1 MGSNLGELLIREKI
15 ISPEQLKTAAE
26 YEKKNKVPI
35 GSALVALGYITEEDM
50 AQALS
55 RQLGYPYIDLSQF
68 EVYPDV
74 IELVPVDIA
83 KKHMIMPIHR
93 IRSFLTMAMV
103 DPTDL
108 DVIENVRFRTNLSIQ
123 PVIASESGITEAIN
137 KYYGSSDSLR
147 VKEIIDEIEQADNGA
162 VNVIEEEEEEYD
174 IEELVHSTEEA
185 PVITLV
191 NTIFMDAIKK
201 GASDVH
207 FEPYERSFRVRYR
220 IDGVLHEMMDLAL
233 KFKNPVISRVKILS
247 NMDIA
252 EKRLPQDGRIKMRVK
267 WGENS
272 RKEVDMR
279 ISCVPAI
286 FGEKIVSR
294 ILDREN
300 LQLDMTKLGFEKK
313 SLSVF
318 NEAIHRPFG
327 IILVTGPTGS
337 GKTNT
342 LYSAIS
348 SLNNQEKN
356 IMTAEDPVEFY
367 MPGVNQVNI
376 KEEIGLNFASSL
388 RAFLRQDP
396 DIMLIGEMRDYETV
410 DIAVKAAL
418 TGHLV
423 FSTVHTNDA
432 AGTISRL
439 INMNVE
445 PFLISDSLVLVVAQR
460 LVRRLCKKC
469 SEEHKITP
477 EALVDIGFSPQEAD
491 KVKAL
496 KAKGCAACSETGY
509 KGRIAL
515 FEAMQIT
522 NEIKDLIL
530 AKSQPKD
537 IKAVAMKNGMITL
550 RQSGLHKI
558 KDQVT
563 SIEEV
568 LRETVRDTEAI
579 RDKETEEVKSA
590 SNDSGSA

>member
-1 MGSNLGELLIREKI
+1 MGSNLGELLIREKLI
-15 ISPEQLKTAAE
+15 NTDQLKAAVD
-26 YEKKNKVPI
+26 YLKKNKVSI
-35 GSALVALGYITEEDM
+35 GSALVTLGHISEEEM

-74 IELVPVDIA
+74 INLIPVDIA

-108 DVIENVRFRTNLSIQ
+108 DVIENVRFRTSLSIQ
-123 PVIASESGITEAIN
+123 PVIASESGINDAIN
-137 KYYGSSDSLR
+137 KYYGESNSVR
-147 VKEIIDEIEQADNGA
+147 VKEIIEEFETGDSGGA
-162 VNVIEEEEEEYD
+162 LDVIEEEDQEFD
-174 IEELVHSTEEA
+174 MEELVHSTEEA

-191 NTIFMDAIKK
+191 NTIFMDAIRK

-220 IDGVLHEMMDLAL
+220 IDGVLHEMMDLAM

-247 NMDIA
+247 TMDIA

-267 WGENS
+267 WGENN

-279 ISCVPAI
+279 VSAIPTI

-294 ILDREN
+294 ILDREM
-300 LQLDMTKLGFEKK
+300 LKLDLTKLGFERN
-313 SLSVF
+313 SLNVF
-318 NEAIHRPFG
+318 EKAIVRPWG

-348 SLNNQEKN
+348 NLNAKEKN

-367 MPGVNQVNI
+367 MPGINQVNI

-388 RAFLRQDP
+388 RSFLRQDP
-396 DIMLIGEMRDYETV
+396 DIMLVGEMRDYETV
-410 DIAVKAAL
+410 DIAIKAAL

-432 AGTISRL
+432 AGTIVRL
-439 INMNVE
+439 VNMDIE
-445 PFLISDSLVLVVAQR
+445 PFLISDSLALIVAQR
-460 LVRRLCKKC
+460 LVRRLCSKC
-469 SEEHKITP
+469 REEQKLAP
-477 EALVDIGFSPQEAD
+477 EALVDIGFSPEEAK
-491 KVKAL
+491 KVTAFKP
-496 KAKGCAACSETGY
+496 KGCGACNGTGY
-509 KGRIAL
+509 KGRTGL
-515 FEAMQIT
+515 FEVMELNDAIRDVILRKGQPR
-522 NEIKDLIL
+522 EIKQI
-530 AKSQPKD
+530 
-537 IKAVAMKNGMITL
+537 AMEEGMTTL
-550 RQSGLHKI
+550 RQSGLVKI
-558 KDQVT
+558 KEGVT

-568 LRETVRDTEAI
+568 LRETVKDGEIENDTNNPRNA
-579 RDKETEEVKSA
+579 
-590 SNDSGSA
+590 